1 MTILAAIDEERNEN
15 VVTIADDL
23 ARAYDDDLVVLHVI
37 PKEDFESYKRSVEN
51 INDYKDFSITQ
62 RMDSAAQFARRVTKA
77 ALGEF
82 DEDRI
87 STRGRIGNASDKIL
101 EEESNIGPR
110 YLVLG
115 GRRRSPTGKALFGDT
130 TQEVLLNAD
139 CPVVTNMR
147 E

>member
-51 INDYKDFSITQ
+51 INGYKNFSITQ
-62 RMDSAAQFARRVTKA
+62 RMDSAAQFARRVTKE

-82 DEDRI
+82 DGDRI

-139 CPVVTNMR
+139 CPVVTNMS